1 MSDAGRR
8 ADGDADTA
16 ETTTAS
22 GGVRRYDDSLLS
34 VRELDAGYGDLQ
46 ILTGV
51 DLDVRQGEYVTV
63 VGPNGAG
70 KSTVMKSVFGLTS
83 LMGGT
88 VTFDG
93 ADITAKK
100 PEEIIHLGLSYVPQ
114 SDNVFSSLSVR
125 ENLEMGAYI
134 LDEVPEDR
142 LAGIFERFPVLERR
156 QDQRAGSLSGGQQQM
171 LAMGRALML
180 DPELLL
186 LDEPSA
192 GLAPD
197 LVEEMFDRIDGINDS
212 GTAGLMVE
220 QNAKEALRRCD
231 RGYVLADGRNR
242 YEDAGRTLLN
252 DPQVRQDF
260 LGG

>member
-1 MSDAGRR
+1 MSPDDVDT
-8 ADGDADTA
+8 DGGAAKSAA
-16 ETTTAS
+16 ENVTLS
-22 GGVRRYDDSLLS
+22 EDSLLS
-34 VRELDAGYGDLQ
+34 VRDLDAGYGDLQ

-51 DLDVRQGEYVTV
+51 DLDVNDEEYVTI

-88 VTFDG
+88 VEFDG
-93 ADITAKK
+93 EDITAKR
-100 PEEIIHLGLSYVPQ
+100 PEDIIHLGLGYVPQ
-114 SDNVFSSLSVR
+114 NDNVFSSLSVR

-134 LDEVPEDR
+134 LDEVPQEA
-142 LAGIFERFPVLERR
+142 LNEVWERFPILEER
-156 QDQRAGSLSGGQQQM
+156 QTQKAGTLSGGQQQM
-171 LAMGRALML
+171 VAMGRALML
-180 DPELLL
+180 DPDLLL

-197 LVEEMFDRIDGINDS
+197 LVADMFDRIDAINDA
-212 GTAGLMVE
+212 GTAILMVE
-220 QNAKEALRRCD
+220 QNAKEALKRCD
-231 RGYVLADGRNR
+231 RGYVLVDGKNR
-242 YEDAGRTLLN
+242 YEDEGTTLLN